1 MGDDKTLTRIAALLR
16 QAEGTSNEHEADAF
30 MQAAQRLAT
39 AHSIDLAVARSHT
52 IEKERR
58 TAPVM
63 QRIEIGQPGAK
74 GLRTYAS
81 LFMAIG
87 RANDLTFDVAHNSTY
102 VIAFGFVTDIETT
115 KALYASV
122 AVQMVR
128 ASDAFIKTGEYRQET
143 LWRRVTRRDEGGTHQ
158 GWANAPVHASTA
170 RINFQLAYAARIG
183 RRLTDAREQAE
194 QDAIAAERTAHYDA
208 AHGPE
213 AGAVTGTELVLREKA
228 VEIRDFHQANSTAR
242 GTWRGA
248 RAVSGY
254 SDHARRAGDRAARQ
268 ARLGGERPIGGSQPA
283 LGAGVAL

>member
-1 MGDDKTLTRIAALLR
+1 MRDDGTLPRIAALLR
-16 QAEGTSNEHEADAF
+16 QAEGTINEHEADAF
-30 MQAAQRLAT
+30 MQAAQRLAS

-52 IEKERR
+52 SEKERR

-102 VIAFGFVTDIETT
+102 VIAFGFANDIEAT
-115 KALYASV
+115 KALYSSL

-128 ASDAFIKTGEYRQET
+128 ASDTFIKSGEYRQET
-143 LWRRVTRRDEGGTHQ
+143 IWRRVTRRDEWGTHQ
-158 GWANAPVHASTA
+158 GWANKPAHASTA
-170 RINFQLAYAARIG
+170 RINFQLAYGARIG

-194 QDAIAAERTAHYDA
+194 QQAIAAEQAGKGDTAHRPDA
-208 AHGPE
+208 AAP
-213 AGAVTGTELVLREKA
+213 TGTELVLREKA
-228 VEIRDFHQANSTAR
+228 IEVRDFHKANSTAR

-248 RAVSGY
+248 RAASGY
-254 SDHARRAGDRAARQ
+254 SDHARRAGDRAAEY
-268 ARLGGERPIGGSQPA
+268 APPPPSEPA
-283 LGAGVAL
+283 GHPKR